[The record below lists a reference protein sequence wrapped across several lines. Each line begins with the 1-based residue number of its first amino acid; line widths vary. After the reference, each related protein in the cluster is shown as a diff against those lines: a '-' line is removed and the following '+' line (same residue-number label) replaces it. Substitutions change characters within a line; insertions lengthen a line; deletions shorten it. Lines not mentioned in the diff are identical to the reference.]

1 MDAFVDLYNQSGFAH
16 LTIGNWIMF
25 MIAGVLVYLA
35 ITKEYEPLLLIPISF
50 GMVLA
55 NFPLADLGSYGDGI
69 IGIIYEKGIKNN
81 HFCINKENMI
91 PTPKLVKNPP
101 IEITDTL
108 NRALQTGAIAWR
120 VENGRKHL
128 RWVDTL

>member
-69 IGIIYEKGIKNN
+69 IGIIYKNWI
-81 HFCINKENMI
+81 HKIN
-91 PTPKLVKNPP
+91 T
-101 IEITDTL
+101 
-108 NRALQTGAIAWR
+108 R
-120 VENGRKHL
+120 
-128 RWVDTL
+128 